1 MTMEL
6 DKLGEALA
14 KAQIAMTNPPRNRE
28 VEVTGETQSGTK
40 YKYKF
45 KYATLDAIIDH
56 VRKPLTD
63 NGIWFVQTIE
73 GGDSGGSK
81 LVTTLLHSSGQS
93 IRSET
98 PLLAEKKGN
107 QGFGS
112 ALTYMRRYAL
122 TAMLGIAADED
133 DDANAADGN
142 TITSSQERGGKTPD
156 AKSEPK
162 NPPGITKFREE
173 LRHFYADLYACTD
186 YDTYKA
192 FVGTKEVK
200 AFLAKAQNEFANDWL
215 GDGGDVKGI
224 KENMQTF
231 CDSLKSTQMA
241 AE

>member
-1 MTMEL
+1 MEL

-14 KAQIAMTNPPRNRE
+14 KAQVEMTNPPRNRE
-28 VEVTGETQSGTK
+28 VEVSGKTESGST

-63 NGIWFVQTIE
+63 NGLWFVQTIE
-73 GGDSGGSK
+73 GSDNGGSR

-142 TITSSQERGGKTPD
+142 TITESREREKPRGNPAPANTSPALVSGNDPRFV
-156 AKSEPK
+156 SEDQQTAI
-162 NPPGITKFREE
+162 NDLVSETK
-173 LRHFYADLYACTD
+173 AD
-186 YDTYKA
+186 KA
-192 FVGTKEVK
+192 
-200 AFLAKAQNEFANDWL
+200 AFLKFMKVESVADIPSDQYAHAIAALEKKRKAA
-215 GDGGDVKGI
+215 
-224 KENMQTF
+224 
-231 CDSLKSTQMA
+231 
-241 AE
+241 

>member
-1 MTMEL
+1 MEL

-14 KAQIAMTNPPRNRE
+14 KAQVAMTNPPRNRE

-63 NGIWFVQTIE
+63 NGLWFVQTIE
-73 GGDSGGSK
+73 GGDGGSK

-142 TITSSQERGGKTPD
+142 TITESREREKP
-156 AKSEPK
+156 KSEPK
-162 NPPGITKFREE
+162 NPPGISKFRNEARE
-173 LRHFYADLYACTD
+173 FYRELYACTD
-186 YDTYKA
+186 YDMYKA
-192 FVGTKEVK
+192 FVGTEPVQS
-200 AFLAKAQNEFANDWL
+200 FLKKAQTEYPDDWK
-215 GDGGDVKGI
+215 GNGGDIAGI
-224 KENMQTF
+224 KADMTRF
-231 CDSLKSTQMA
+231 CDSLKSTPIA